1 MWNFF
6 CKISINRKCKL
17 YMDWIFLMLYN
28 NIYDINDYEYILDF
42 KDKVEKNE
50 FWDII
55 VDVY

>member
-1 MWNFF
+1 
-6 CKISINRKCKL
+6 
-17 YMDWIFLMLYN
+17 MDLIFLMLYN

>member
-1 MWNFF
+1 
-6 CKISINRKCKL
+6 
-17 YMDWIFLMLYN
+17 MDLIFLMLYN

-55 VDVY
+55 VYVY